1 MTTEIIMMSDPYLGE
16 TEVDYYA
23 DADDDDIYQSEDFSD
38 MFDSQTD
45 DDIDRSSELIIAPV
59 QTHSKEELLLRA
71 SLQPMATLELD
82 GVNVTSI

>member
-1 MTTEIIMMSDPYLGE
+1 MTTEIIMMSDPFVGE

-23 DADDDDIYQSEDFSD
+23 DVCESEDMSD

-45 DDIDRSSELIIAPV
+45 DDFDGGSEPHLDKVP
-59 QTHSKEELLLRA
+59 TLSKEELLLRA
-71 SLQPMATLELD
+71 SLQPMATFELD